1 VARVIGNQGTSFFT
15 GEMIMNTCSTNIPYF
30 LTAWHVL
37 DNYVSSW
44 QFLFQ
49 YWSPICSPSQN
60 TSNTLQFNGASLMA
74 SNMSSDFALIR
85 LNQTPPNN
93 SNITYL
99 GWNRSPNA
107 ALNSVG
113 IHHPQGDV
121 MKISADQN
129 PPILAD
135 FNAPPFNST
144 ALN

>member
-1 VARVIGNQGTSFFT
+1 
-15 GEMIMNTCSTNIPYF
+15 
-30 LTAWHVL
+30 
-37 DNYVSSW
+37 
-44 QFLFQ
+44 
-49 YWSPICSPSQN
+49 
-60 TSNTLQFNGASLMA
+60 
-74 SNMSSDFALIR
+74 